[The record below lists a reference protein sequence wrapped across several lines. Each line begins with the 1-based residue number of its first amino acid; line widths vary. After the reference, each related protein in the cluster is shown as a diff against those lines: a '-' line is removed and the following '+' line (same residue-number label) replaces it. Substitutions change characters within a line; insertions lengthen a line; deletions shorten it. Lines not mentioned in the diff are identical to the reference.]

1 MGKKGGKRTASNR
14 HEFDLAE
21 QMNPSDDTL
30 SKISERRKRS
40 RGKRGL
46 GDSDEEELPQ
56 DADANFEQA
65 MGEKILKEAKL
76 QRLEMEREAEERS
89 GVSRKGSS
97 SYSVKTA
104 ITNAAKKSAKDDSD
118 SDEEEARD
126 GYVEDY
132 EYEVSA
138 EDERILQTFLDPNA
152 ESKSAKTL
160 SDIIAEKLREREHVQ
175 EDFDFRANSQATAA
189 ATGLSEKAVEVYKQ
203 VGSFL
208 SRYKSGSVPKAFK
221 IIPNLSNWEEIL
233 YITDYDSWSVQAMY
247 QATRLFA
254 SNLNAKMA
262 QRFFSLVLLPR
273 VRMEI
278 KFNRK
283 LHFALFQALKK
294 AAYKPGAFFK
304 GLLLPLCQSGTCTVL
319 EAVIFSAV
327 INRISIPVLHSS
339 AALLRLAEMRYTGIN
354 SFFIKILLEKKYALP
369 FRVIDTLVDSFV
381 AFEREERELPVIWH
395 QSFLT
400 FIQRYKHA
408 ITKEDKA
415 RLRKLAVKKGHY
427 LVGPEILR
435 EIDHGHSRGE
445 KPKDD
450 PQDKGAFTSMK
461 IVEDVK
467 DFPPVLLMDED

>member
-1 MGKKGGKRTASNR
+1 MPKAKRGPSAHDFS
-14 HEFDLAE
+14 LGE
-21 QMNPSDDTL
+21 QMDPSDETL

-40 RGKRGL
+40 KRG
-46 GDSDEEELPQ
+46 GNSDDGTPQ
-56 DADANFEQA
+56 TADAAFEEN
-65 MGEKILKEAKL
+65 MGQKILQEAKL
-76 QRLEMEREAEERS
+76 QRREIEREEEEKA
-89 GVSRKGSS
+89 GVSRRGES

-104 ITNAAKKSAKDDSD
+104 ISKAAKKYEDSD
-118 SDEEEARD
+118 SEEAQE
-126 GYVEDY
+126 GYLEDY
-132 EYEVSA
+132 EYEVTA

-152 ESKSAKTL
+152 ESKTTKTL
-160 SDIIAEKLREREHVQ
+160 SDIIAEKLRERDHFQ
-175 EDFDFRANSQATAA
+175 EDFDPRANPETTAA
-189 ATGLSEKAVEVYKQ
+189 ATGLSQKAVEVYKQ
-203 VGSFL
+203 VGGFL

-233 YITDYDSWSVQAMY
+233 YITDYDNWSVQATY

-262 QRFFSLVLLPR
+262 QRFYSLVLLPR

-278 KFNRK
+278 RFNRK

-339 AALLRLAEMRYTGIN
+339 AALLRLAEMRYSGIN
-354 SFFIKILLEKKYALP
+354 SFFIKVLLEKKYALP
-369 FRVIDTLVDSFV
+369 FKVIDTLVDSFV

-395 QSFLT
+395 QCFLT

-408 ITKEDKA
+408 ITKQDKA
-415 RLRKLAVKKGHY
+415 RLRKLATKKGHY

-435 EIDHGHSRGE
+435 EIDHSHSRGE
-445 KPKDD
+445 KPKDA
-450 PQDKGAFTSMK
+450 QGLQGQAAFASKVT
-461 IVEDVK
+461 EDVK